1 MAWANS
7 SIFRAYVTDLVEGTV
22 ENAGAT
28 SMDWS
33 GATTVK
39 AALYNNT
46 TAPDNDVTSANTAY
60 AVGQWV
66 VGNEVT
72 DGTNWDTAGEPVTG
86 RTTTNA
92 ADTITMDATDTPQS
106 GATCTLANVFG
117 CLVYSDSITTPV
129 ADQGYCFNYFGGS
142 QSVTAGNFTIIWNAA
157 GVLRFTVTA
166 A

>member
-86 RTTTNA
+86 RATSNA
-92 ADTITMDATDTPQS
+92 ADIITMDGTDTPQS
-106 GATCTLANVFG
+106 GASTTLANVFG

-142 QSVTAGNFTIIWNAA
+142 QSVTAGNFTIVWHANGIF
-157 GVLRFTVTA
+157 RFTVTA

>member
-22 ENAGAT
+22 ETAGAT

-72 DGTNWDTAGEPVTG
+72 DGTNWDTAGEPITG
-86 RTTTNA
+86 RATTNA
-92 ADTITMDATDTPQS
+92 ADTITMDGTDTPQS

-129 ADQGYCFNYFGGS
+129 ADQGFCYNYFGGS
-142 QSVTAGNFTIIWNAA
+142 QSVTAGTFTIVWHANGI
-157 GVLRFTVTA
+157 LRFTVTQA
-166 A
+166 